1 MYPILFWIE
10 IHKHGDRLP
19 GKEDG
24 LWVCS
29 SGDQMRIA
37 GPDNAQFT
45 YSEAYYR
52 FTILI

>member
-1 MYPILFWIE
+1 LKYINME
-10 IHKHGDRLP
+10 TDCQAN
-19 GKEDG
+19 EDG